1 VYKSKVAIVEIVEI
15 HPLGLLRDI
24 VSADD
29 DDDDDDDDDLF
40 DSPNN
45 YDDI

>member
-24 VSADD
+24 VSDDYDYDDYDYNDD
-29 DDDDDDDDDLF
+29 DE
-40 DSPNN
+40 DS
-45 YDDI
+45 DF